1 MMVDPTARSNSYYSQ
16 QAAPASPQSQLQ
28 SSGATGTGHNGNSY
42 SPRHY
47 DDASSNNNRNTGG
60 YSGRGGNSGGVAVQ
74 QNDYIHSNRQSGMID
89 NNGNN
94 SNNYTQDSQPIRYSA
109 LHPPSMAQR
118 MSSATSPSQSSYGYE
133 GSRVSTIGTR
143 STAGYQPTSPMQ
155 GPRSPSLDYS
165 QAPLSPLPPY
175 VARPPPVMQQPPTY
189 YQEVRNETQ
198 AANQIHYMEMDD
210 RIGHQGSN
218 SRSRNNEEDIYQ
230 SAGQFN
236 PEGNRGMWSSKRT
249 MGEDGEEIKSRECFL
264 VLKDLIEGVSTMNL
278 SIRPFKREDQ
288 EVVRELVLQGLAER
302 WGQEF
307 DPSYNQDLQ
316 DIHAYYVER
325 HRATVV
331 VLLEHTDAVSDDPGT
346 SNTVI
351 AGCGILLPLPAEDVY
366 GSWCDEPPSRAEVL
380 NGLRLCRMLRLSVT
394 RSCRGK
400 GYSRKIIS
408 HLAGAA
414 REQGYDRIL
423 VETETLWTSAVH
435 VYKSAGFEVVE
446 EGEVVVH
453 LEYKL

>member
-1 MMVDPTARSNSYYSQ
+1 MMVDPTARSNSHYSQ
-16 QAAPASPQSQLQ
+16 QAATASPQSQSQ
-28 SSGATGTGHNGNSY
+28 SPGATGTSHNGNSY
-42 SPRHY
+42 SPLHY
-47 DDASSNNNRNTGG
+47 DDASSNSNRNTGG
-60 YSGRGGNSGGVAVQ
+60 YSGRGGGSGGVAVQ
-74 QNDYIHSNRQSGMID
+74 QNDYTHSNRQSGMND
-89 NNGNN
+89 NNSNY

-133 GSRVSTIGTR
+133 GSRVSTIGAR

-236 PEGNRGMWSSKRT
+236 PEGNRGMWSSKRN
-249 MGEDGEEIKSRECFL
+249 MGEDGEEIK
-264 VLKDLIEGVSTMNL
+264 
-278 SIRPFKREDQ
+278 EDQ

-331 VLLEHTDAVSDDPGT
+331 VLLEHTDAASDDPST
-346 SNTVI
+346 SNTLI

-366 GSWCDEPPSRAEVL
+366 GSWCEEPPSRAEVL

-394 RSCRGK
+394 KSCRGK

-453 LEYKL
+453 LEYRL